1 MILPVQT
8 RAGAWQPLT
17 PRGVAAFAGAPLS
30 RLLLVE
36 FIFAMVTAAAVAWF
50 LHTDWFPII
59 SEATRQLPARG
70 EIRGGRLN
78 WTANSPQVLA
88 EGNFLAFTVDLD
100 HGGSVRLPAHL
111 QVEFGREDVR
121 LFSLLG
127 YAACP
132 YPGNWI
138 IVFNRSEL
146 EPWWGAW
153 EPAIAWITAGLVVA
167 ALMAGWTLLA
177 SLYCL
182 AVWLTGFF
190 ANRNLNL
197 RASWKI
203 AGAALMPGA
212 LLMIAGIVFYGA
224 GALDLVK
231 LGVISGAHVVLS
243 WIYVLASPL
252 LAPRLAAVAA
262 TRSNPFAIPASETTG
277 ASKTKEQGG
286 PPAPGA

>member
-36 FIFAMVTAAAVAWF
+36 VILAVATAAAVAWF
-50 LHTDWFPII
+50 LHADWFPTIR
-59 SEATRQLPARG
+59 EATRQLPAQG
-70 EIRGGRLN
+70 EIRGGRLQ
-78 WTANSPQVLA
+78 WTGDSPQVLA
-88 EGNFLAFTVDLD
+88 EGHFLAFTVDLD

-111 QVEFGREDVR
+111 LVEFGREDVR

-132 YPGNWI
+132 YPADWI
-138 IVFNRSEL
+138 VAFNRSEL

-153 EPAIAWITAGLVVA
+153 EPVIAWIAAGVVVA
-167 ALMAGWTLLA
+167 VLMASWALLA
-177 SLYCL
+177 TLYAS

-190 ANRNLNL
+190 TNRKLNL

-212 LLMIAGIVFYGA
+212 LLMIAGIVCYGA

-231 LGVISGAHVVLS
+231 LGAISGAHVVLG

-252 LAPRLAAVAA
+252 LAPRLSAVAA
-262 TRSNPFAIPASETTG
+262 TPYNPFAVPPGRTTPAAEI
-277 ASKTKEQGG
+277 KKEGG
-286 PPAPGA
+286 PARPGA